1 MAVKFLTDEW
11 AQEMTSKLNASDEFQ
26 SAASNQ
32 ATKLQQ
38 VVTDTPDGGE
48 GKYYFTLE
56 GGKAQVG
63 VGEITDAD
71 ATITQNYET
80 AVAINKSELNAQQ
93 AFMQGKLK
101 ISGNMM
107 KLMQLQGVFNAM
119 PKAVGDVDVE
129 Y

>member
-1 MAVKFLTDEW
+1 MAIKFLSQEW
-11 AQEMTSKLNASDEFQ
+11 ADEMTKALNASDDFEKAASGQ
-26 SAASNQ
+26 SA
-32 ATKLQQ
+32 KLQQ

-48 GKYYFTLE
+48 VKYYFKLE
-56 GGKAQVG
+56 GGQAEVQL
-63 VGEITDAD
+63 GELSDAE

-80 AVAINKSELNAQQ
+80 AVGVTKQEINAQN

-107 KLMQLQGVFNAM
+107 KLMQLQSVVNAM
-119 PKAVGDVDVE
+119 PKAVSHIDVE

>member
-1 MAVKFLTDEW
+1 MALKFLSEEW
-11 AQEMTSKLNASDEFQ
+11 AKEMTNALNASEEFK
-26 SAASNQ
+26 SAASGQ
-32 ATKLQQ
+32 QTKLQQ
-38 VVTDTPDGGE
+38 VVSDAPEGE
-48 GKYYFTLE
+48 SKYYFSLE
-56 GGKAQVG
+56 EGNAEVG
-63 VGEITDAD
+63 LGEITDAD

-80 AVAINKSELNAQQ
+80 AVAINKQELNAQQ

-119 PKAVGDVDVE
+119 PKAVDHVDVE